1 MARADHDLLGA
12 AEVEFGRA
20 LDATDAWQQ
29 ALIEA
34 SAEQTQASLCSMPAE
49 VRPSVFGSLAWRPHI
64 RSRHDVSFL
73 VVRSW
78 LASARDGDL
87 QQLKLIKAE
96 LPADTIARAAD
107 DIAAAVSPLI
117 GLLVRHVVPV
127 TCGHSRRPDCF
138 SFRLANAVADALEA
152 QFVPCFKP
160 RLLAGSSHPK
170 ANFNLPPLEFAAD
183 PPSGA
188 TLVVDDLT
196 TTGFHMHEA
205 IAALRAQGT
214 PTLGVAWIG
223 GTIRS

>member
-1 MARADHDLLGA
+1 MARADHDLLGE
-12 AEVEFGRA
+12 AEVELGRA
-20 LDATDAWQQ
+20 LDATDAWEQ

-34 SAEQTQASLCSMPAE
+34 SAEQTQASLSSTRIEAG
-49 VRPSVFGSLAWRPHI
+49 PSAFGSLAWRPHI

-73 VVRSW
+73 AVRSW
-78 LASARDGDL
+78 LASVRDGDL
-87 QQLKLIKAE
+87 RQLKLIKAE
-96 LPADTIARAAD
+96 LPADIITRVAD
-107 DIAAAVSPLI
+107 DIVAAIRPLMGSLI
-117 GLLVRHVVPV
+117 RYVAPV

-152 QFVPCFKP
+152 EFTPCFKS
-160 RLLAGSSHPK
+160 RLVAGSSHPK

-205 IAALRAQGT
+205 IAALRARGT
-214 PTLGVAWIG
+214 PTFGVAWIG